1 MKNKEILT
9 KELEEFY
16 AEAKN
21 IAEKH
26 EIMKAK
32 WIDVGTEDLFERVKL
47 NEKASN
53 LYVEWKSLYMEW
65 KILVDDEKWQ
75 RMIELK
81 TELDENWKKKHTEST
96 AEATITHEF
105 LETSEKLLELK
116 KGYELLYNI
125 QNNIPEYVNVVKLNM
140 KALNPMQWI

>member
-1 MKNKEILT
+1 
-9 KELEEFY
+9 
-16 AEAKN
+16 
-21 IAEKH
+21 
-26 EIMKAK
+26 MKAK

-81 TELDENWKKKHTEST
+81 TELDENW
-96 AEATITHEF
+96 
-105 LETSEKLLELK
+105 
-116 KGYELLYNI
+116 
-125 QNNIPEYVNVVKLNM
+125 
-140 KALNPMQWI
+140 

>member
-16 AEAKN
+16 AEAEN

-96 AEATITHEF
+96 AEATINHEF